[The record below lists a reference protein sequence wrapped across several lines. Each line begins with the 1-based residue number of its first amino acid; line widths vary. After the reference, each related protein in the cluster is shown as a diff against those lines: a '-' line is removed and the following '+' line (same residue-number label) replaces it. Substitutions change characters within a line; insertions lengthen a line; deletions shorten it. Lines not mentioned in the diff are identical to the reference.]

1 MKLVAVVLSGG
12 SGSRLWPLST
22 DSLPK
27 PFLPLFGEKNLLEKT
42 LYRLSFLPLQATLIV
57 TNQKYYTLHKKSQ
70 KQISP
75 QKPKLKTNFLLE
87 PVPKNTAPAVLMAA
101 HWVKQHFGEDT
112 IMLVLPADHLIE
124 NNKAF
129 SKDVLLAAKQAEKQ
143 GIVTFGIKPSHPETG
158 YGYICTGEREVA
170 KKIQKIARFVEKPDL
185 KTAQKYVKSKK
196 YFWNSGIFCF
206 SVKSIISAFQEFQP
220 KIWQNSILCAKK
232 TVLEKKAD
240 AHLLE
245 ENSFNAMNS
254 ISLDYGIMEKY
265 QPIYAIQ
272 SNFDWNDV
280 GSWKSIAM
288 LRKADKSGN
297 KLQGDFFSLENKNTF
312 LQSEKNF
319 YALIG
324 LENISI
330 VEGDGAVLIVANSH
344 LQEVRQA
351 FEFARNKVKT
361 KKFHSFFF
369 KLKSKNLVKF
379 L

>member
-1 MKLVAVVLSGG
+1 M
-12 SGSRLWPLST
+12 
-22 DSLPK
+22 
-27 PFLPLFGEKNLLEKT
+27 LEKT

-361 KKFHSFFF
+361 KKVETN
-369 KLKSKNLVKF
+369 K
-379 L
+379 

>member
-42 LYRLSFLPLQATLIV
+42 LHRLSFLPLQATLIV
-57 TNQKYYTLHKKSQ
+57 TNQKYYSLHKKSQ
-70 KQISP
+70 KKINN
-75 QKPKLKTNFLLE
+75 QKINQKQTNFKTNFLLE
-87 PVPKNTAPAVLMAA
+87 PVSKNTAPAVLMAA
-101 HWVKQHFGEDT
+101 HWVKDHFGKDAV
-112 IMLVLPADHLIE
+112 MLVLPADHLIE
-124 NNKAF
+124 KNKIF
-129 SKDVLLAAKQAEKQ
+129 TEDVILAAKQAQKQ
-143 GIVTFGIKPSHPETG
+143 GIITFGIPPNYPETG
-158 YGYICTGEREVA
+158 YGYICTSEKEVS

-288 LRKADKSGN
+288 LKKADKSGN

-330 VEGDGAVLIVANSH
+330 VEKDGAILIAANSH

-351 FEFARNKVKT
+351 FEFSQKKTNKTNK
-361 KKFHSFFF
+361 
-369 KLKSKNLVKF
+369 
-379 L
+379 